1 MIVAQ
6 KSNSSDAF
14 KKEIMIEQN
23 QIIGKLEAKELEL
36 KFIRAIQKRYSDR
49 TNSEKESI
57 EKRNEFI
64 DSQFEFTPKVCEKII
79 LLNEKLR
86 EEEKRIFYQ
95 YRKIEEQCKLMVKNK
110 EIDDFN
116 IDLEL
121 AFWNNKHYKKF
132 NPEVYDIPFF
142 QSTDSFMVMQMFEV
156 EYNPEPKNEHCR
168 KSPFKE
174 FNEISHCY
182 TFHSLYDHCHELTW
196 FDIYNIDQ
204 FWMEIKVDYQFFR
217 KVK

>member
-1 MIVAQ
+1 MEVLYF
-6 KSNSSDAF
+6 NSQENKNSFPQIPFFFALLLF
-14 KKEIMIEQN
+14 EFRPIFFAGLQIKKV
-23 QIIGKLEAKELEL
+23 GLEF

-110 EIDDFN
+110 PQLSN
-116 IDLEL
+116 
-121 AFWNNKHYKKF
+121 
-132 NPEVYDIPFF
+132 
-142 QSTDSFMVMQMFEV
+142 
-156 EYNPEPKNEHCR
+156 EPIN
-168 KSPFKE
+168 FK
-174 FNEISHCY
+174 
-182 TFHSLYDHCHELTW
+182 
-196 FDIYNIDQ
+196 
-204 FWMEIKVDYQFFR
+204 
-217 KVK
+217 